1 MVAAAR
7 HQGNV
12 IQNPYRAP
20 VTTCTQ
26 IIRILLYWSG
36 ESTAREHCMPPRS
49 HQKWPFRWDLLLR
62 YRFIETI
69 ALWEGRLT
77 TRHLCDTFGIGRQQ
91 ASKDI
96 NNYIREVG
104 PANLE
109 YDKFLKGY
117 KPTDEF
123 EPQVTQGLA
132 DEYLHLMARNNELMN
147 VFESLSLNVAN
158 VEVLSLPVRD
168 VKPEV
173 LRPIMQAARQQ
184 KRLDVDYVSINN
196 PNREGRIIVPHTL
209 VYTGLRWHVRAWCE
223 KNQEYRDFV
232 LSRFRDIPDIMDD
245 SEHGKDGDTQWN
257 TRITIRITP
266 DPRLNRDQQ
275 DVVEVDY
282 GMDKGA
288 LEVTTRG
295 KLVPYALKL
304 LHIDPK
310 EELADPMAQQIIVEN
325 RDELNPWLFG

>member
-1 MVAAAR
+1 
-7 HQGNV
+7 
-12 IQNPYRAP
+12 
-20 VTTCTQ
+20 
-26 IIRILLYWSG
+26 
-36 ESTAREHCMPPRS
+36 MPSSPS
-49 HQKWPFRWDLLLR
+49 PKWPFRWDLLLR

-104 PANLE
+104 PGNLE

-117 KPTDEF
+117 KPATEF
-123 EPQVTQGLA
+123 TPRVTQGLA

-196 PNREGRIIVPHTL
+196 PDREGRIIVPHTL

-232 LSRFRDIPDIMDD
+232 LSRFRGNPEIMDE
-245 SEHGKDGDTQWN
+245 SGHGIDGDELWN
-257 TRITIRITP
+257 TRVSIRVVP
-266 DPRLNRDQQ
+266 HPGLGDAQRE
-275 DVVEVDY
+275 VVEVDY
-282 GMDKGA
+282 GMEGGA
-288 LEVTTRG
+288 LEVSTRG
-295 KLVPYALKL
+295 KLVPYVLKL
-304 LHIDPK
+304 LHIDPN
-310 EELADPMAQQIIVEN
+310 EELDDPMAQQIIVEN
-325 RDELNPWLFG
+325 RDALAPWLFG